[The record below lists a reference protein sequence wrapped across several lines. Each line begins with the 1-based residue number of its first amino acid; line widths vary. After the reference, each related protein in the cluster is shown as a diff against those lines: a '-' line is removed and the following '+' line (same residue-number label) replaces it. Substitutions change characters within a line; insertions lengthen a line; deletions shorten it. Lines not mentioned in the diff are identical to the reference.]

1 MEKELQFHIPPMR
14 VAEAFTMAASSKNYV
29 KKLHLFP
36 SIRPFPCNL

>member
-36 SIRPFPCNL
+36 SIRPFPRNL